1 MLQVDCYAARI
12 LIERFF
18 LVATLFKQTEPG
30 RRWQIFSGPLIDPCN
45 FKRQLGKDLVEVITA
60 DRRDPF
66 GSNDVVHIFIQ
77 RDKRSVKCPAAQV
90 VNQNGFGTLSALA
103 LAMTK
108 FDTGSTGFIEHA
120 KHLEACVAE

>member
-1 MLQVDCYAARI
+1 VLQVDCYAARI

-60 DRRDPF
+60 DRR
-66 GSNDVVHIFIQ
+66 GSLRKQ
-77 RDKRSVKCPAAQV
+77 RPWCTFSSNVTSDASNVPPPRS
-90 VNQNGFGTLSALA
+90 
-103 LAMTK
+103 
-108 FDTGSTGFIEHA
+108 
-120 KHLEACVAE
+120 